1 MMEQGSVRNLE
12 QIQEEEEGARVPRGV
27 TAVLVAFGGAA
38 VLFAGIS
45 LARTAPQE
53 PLQKADPLGD
63 LVAAKTRGAKPPP
76 KVPDLSAKDVTFPG
90 LLSDGD
96 RPTTALAAAKVAPSV
111 AEEPPAPPPPTDK
124 LPVVPLPA
132 NHVLQA
138 TPVVTKPKDPLT
150 KAAAGAAQI
159 SEPSAPTAPSG
170 HDGGYQ
176 LQVSSFRTQAEAEQ
190 FSEQLRA
197 RGHRSYVQEAN
208 VPGRGTWYRVR
219 IGPFPTQAAAAQY
232 RIGFEGKEHVV
243 PFVVPPKDVKD
254 PKEPAKAG
262 KKSR

>member
-12 QIQEEEEGARVPRGV
+12 QIQEEEDGARVPRGV
-27 TAVLVAFGGAA
+27 TAVLVALGGAA

-45 LARTAPQE
+45 LARSTPQE
-53 PLQKADPLGD
+53 PTQKADPLGD
-63 LVAAKTRGAKPPP
+63 LVAAKTHGAKAPP

-96 RPTTALAAAKVAPSV
+96 RPTTALAAVKN
-111 AEEPPAPPPPTDK
+111 APPPAEPPQAPPPAMDK

-138 TPVVTKPKDPLT
+138 TPVVTKPKDTLT
-150 KAAAGAAQI
+150 KAASDAAQI
-159 SEPSAPTAPSG
+159 NEASAPTAPSG

-176 LQVSSFRTQAEAEQ
+176 LQISSFRTQAEADQ
-190 FSEQLRA
+190 FSDQLRA
-197 RGHRSYVQEAN
+197 RGHKSYVQEAN

-219 IGPFPTQAAAAQY
+219 IGPFPTQLAAAQY
-232 RIGFEGKEHVV
+232 RVGFEGKEHVV
-243 PFVVPPKDVKD
+243 PFVVPPKDAKD
-254 PKEPAKAG
+254 GHEPAKPA
-262 KKSR
+262 KKAH